1 MAGSVERVTVNVW
14 KKYQVFR
21 DKFELAKDD
30 FREQLEEIAFQR
42 LKEQTSKYNASIT
55 SGIKKIRLNVLTH

>member
-30 FREQLEEIAFQR
+30 FREQLEEIAFER
-42 LKEQTSKYNASIT
+42 LKEQTSKYNP
-55 SGIKKIRLNVLTH
+55 VLLLALRKSD